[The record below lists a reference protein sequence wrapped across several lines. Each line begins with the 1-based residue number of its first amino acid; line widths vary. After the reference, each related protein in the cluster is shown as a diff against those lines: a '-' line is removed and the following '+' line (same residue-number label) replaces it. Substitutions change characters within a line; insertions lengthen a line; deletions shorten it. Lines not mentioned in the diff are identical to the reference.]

1 MFDKRLFELPGAKRI
16 VLLCVAASLLSAAL
30 TVAQAAMLA
39 GALTLLWQG
48 NPLGSAAAYLFI
60 FALCFVGKQALAAAQ
75 ERCLDRFAKEQ
86 SGELRRRLTCQIY
99 DEGTKLTQRLGTGA
113 ATALCLEGIARISQY
128 LRTAL
133 PRTIAL
139 AIVPVA
145 LLAAIVSQD
154 WVSALIALLVFP
166 AIVLQMVLIG
176 STAQAQAGKQHREY
190 QRLAN
195 HFTDSVRGL
204 DTLKYFGRS
213 NEQADK
219 VYKTSEH
226 FRAATMKTLRTAT
239 LSGAVLDAFSTISL
253 AAVAIRLGFRLVDGS
268 LSLFAALF
276 VLVMMPDY
284 FRPIREFA
292 SDYHATLNGKNALS
306 QVYEVLGSQ
315 PGNIGVHQGEKAI
328 AQPRQ
333 TADPQAGDTPRRAC
347 DFGLWQPD
355 STLELRH
362 LGFFY
367 EGNQGKPAL
376 QDISL
381 TFDGTGKYGI
391 VGPSGCGKSTLAQ
404 LLAGVA
410 NPTSGTVAINGHETS
425 TLSVP
430 EWQKQVA
437 YLPQSPHIFNAT
449 LRENLTFYQPDATN
463 EEITNV
469 LESVGLCDL
478 VEELPNGIE
487 TIVGEGGRSLSG
499 GQAQRVALARAALH
513 RTCRI
518 LVFDEPTAHLDIE
531 TEWELKQRM
540 TALMQGKLVLFA
552 THRLH
557 WLAEMDK
564 ILLLDEGGVRAF
576 GSLDEL
582 NRLHAFDYL
591 NRTAEEGGH
600 GK

>member
-60 FALCFVGKQALAAAQ
+60 FVLCFVGKQALAAAQ

-253 AAVAIRLGFRLVDGS
+253 AAVAIMLGFRLVDGS

-306 QVYEVLGSQ
+306 QVYKVLGSQ
-315 PGNIGVHQGEKAI
+315 PGNIGVHQVEKAI
-328 AQPRQ
+328 AQPRP
-333 TADPQAGDTPRRAC
+333 TADPQAGDAPRRAC

-478 VEELPNGIE
+478 VEELPDGIE

-564 ILLLDEGGVRAF
+564 ILLLDEGDVRAF

>member
-16 VLLCVAASLLSAAL
+16 VLLCVAASLLSAVL

-60 FALCFVGKQALAAAQ
+60 FVLCFVGKQALAAAQ

-253 AAVAIRLGFRLVDGS
+253 AAVAIMLGFRLVDGS

-306 QVYEVLGSQ
+306 QVYKVLGSQ
-315 PGNIGVHQGEKAI
+315 PGNIGVHQVEKAI
-328 AQPRQ
+328 AQPRP
-333 TADPQAGDTPRRAC
+333 TADPQAGDAPRRAC

-564 ILLLDEGGVRAF
+564 ILLLDEGDVRAF

>member
-1 MFDKRLFELPGAKRI
+1 M
-16 VLLCVAASLLSAAL
+16 
-30 TVAQAAMLA
+30 
-39 GALTLLWQG
+39 
-48 NPLGSAAAYLFI
+48 
-60 FALCFVGKQALAAAQ
+60 
-75 ERCLDRFAKEQ
+75 
-86 SGELRRRLTCQIY
+86 
-99 DEGTKLTQRLGTGA
+99 
-113 ATALCLEGIARISQY
+113 
-128 LRTAL
+128 
-133 PRTIAL
+133 
-139 AIVPVA
+139 
-145 LLAAIVSQD
+145 
-154 WVSALIALLVFP
+154 
-166 AIVLQMVLIG
+166 
-176 STAQAQAGKQHREY
+176 
-190 QRLAN
+190 
-195 HFTDSVRGL
+195 
-204 DTLKYFGRS
+204 
-213 NEQADK
+213 
-219 VYKTSEH
+219 
-226 FRAATMKTLRTAT
+226 
-239 LSGAVLDAFSTISL
+239 
-253 AAVAIRLGFRLVDGS
+253 
-268 LSLFAALF
+268 
-276 VLVMMPDY
+276 
-284 FRPIREFA
+284 
-292 SDYHATLNGKNALS
+292 
-306 QVYEVLGSQ
+306 
-315 PGNIGVHQGEKAI
+315 
-328 AQPRQ
+328 
-333 TADPQAGDTPRRAC
+333 
-347 DFGLWQPD
+347 
-355 STLELRH
+355 RH

-564 ILLLDEGGVRAF
+564 ILLLDEGDVRAF